1 MPYMS
6 LSKKKKLVSSFF
18 NSQFNYC
25 PLKWMFH
32 SRIINNKINRLH
44 EMCLC
49 LLCGD
54 KSPSFEKLIE
64 QDKSVTIHTRNLE
77 ILATEMFKVYRNISP
92 PIFSEIFHGRDI
104 DYNLR
109 INSDFAVPNV
119 RSVFHVRG
127 SISYLSSKIWDIVP
141 LELKK
146 LANAAASK
154 NGIKEWKQKNCPCK
168 LCKKH
173 VSNLGF
179 ITVTSLAFLTFIYI

>member
-1 MPYMS
+1 M
-6 LSKKKKLVSSFF
+6 SSFF